1 MFPIEKGLKQG
12 DVLKQLLF
20 SFSLEHAIRRV
31 RVNQD
36 SLKLHG
42 VTGISGS
49 KVMIC
54 IGNSVSNPER
64 APCR

>member
-12 DVLKQLLF
+12 DVLTQFLF
-20 SFSLEHAIRRV
+20 SFSFEYAIRRV
-31 RVNQD
+31 RVKQD

-49 KVMIC
+49 KVMIF
-54 IGNSVSNPER
+54 ISNLGSNPER
-64 APCR
+64 APFR